1 MNKAESI
8 NLIKEVINEMN
19 NMLPNAKQ
27 INMELN
33 ECIADMDSLQVVNL
47 IVSLE
52 EKIEDDFDKIFIF
65 SLKDNDNEISF
76 LKSIDA
82 LSDYILKNI

>member
-1 MNKAESI
+1 MNKVESI

-47 IVSLE
+47 TI
-52 EKIEDDFDKIFIF
+52 
-65 SLKDNDNEISF
+65 
-76 LKSIDA
+76 A
-82 LSDYILKNI
+82 

>member
-1 MNKAESI
+1 MDAVSWTMKNVCA
-8 NLIKEVINEMN
+8 
-19 NMLPNAKQ
+19 
-27 INMELN
+27 

-47 IVSLE
+47 TVLLE
-52 EKIEDDFDKIFIF
+52 EKIEKDFNKIFIF
-65 SLKDNDNEISF
+65 SLEDNDNEISF

>member
-1 MNKAESI
+1 MNKVESI
-8 NLIKEVINEMN
+8 NLIKEVINEIN

-47 IVSLE
+47 TVLLE
-52 EKIEDDFDKIFIF
+52 EKIEKDFNKIFIF
-65 SLKDNDNEISF
+65 SLEDNDNGISF
-76 LKSIDA
+76 LESIDA